1 MDLKQQIA
9 SFPTSPGVYRMYAD
23 DGSILYVGKARNLR
37 QRLRNYFGS
46 TDGRPQVRFL
56 MARVTS
62 IEFTVTDTEKEAL
75 LLENTL
81 IKQHQPRYN
90 LNLKDDKTFFSLR
103 IDLHKPFPRFTV
115 VRKVSRDGARS

>member
-1 MDLKQQIA
+1 MELRDSIR
-9 SFPTSPGVYRMYAD
+9 SFPTAPGVYLMRDAT
-23 DGSILYVGKARNLR
+23 GTILYVGKARNLR
-37 QRLRNYFGS
+37 QRVSNYFGA

-62 IEFTVTDTEKEAL
+62 IEFTITDTEKEAL

-90 LNLKDDKTFFSLR
+90 LNLKDDKTFFFAAHR
-103 IDLHKPFPRFTV
+103 PH
-115 VRKVSRDGARS
+115 